1 MRSSSPM
8 ADEESSAASFEK
20 LAEEASSLQA
30 EEEEAQDEEDAEAE
44 LEAYLMAKSELEEA
58 TTFKNDEVCIS
69 LLFYRILFSILVL
82 ISTLFNEFIAV
93 ICSNLK

>member
-1 MRSSSPM
+1 M

-30 EEEEAQDEEDAEAE
+30 EEEEAQDEKDAEAE

-69 LLFYRILFSILVL
+69 LLFYHSLFLHSRSDLNLIQRIYCCYL
-82 ISTLFNEFIAV
+82 
-93 ICSNLK
+93 LKFEITE